1 MRKLLVVL
9 TSALLLFLAACHRS
23 PAADPA
29 VIPTFLSV
37 TTLLDDL
44 GGASA
49 AVVPDSV
56 LNRARCVVIVP
67 RAAGH
72 EISPGAAS
80 CRDDAQHWTAPA
92 LIDFASTSHSV
103 GDVLIFVLGHRAA
116 SELQTGHWV
125 AKTRAGPFTSKVIMV
140 TDAELAGEA
149 LSYVRG
155 AAGLSGKAV
164 TGTLSLRQPAD
175 VIAKAEPPSAR
186 AVVNSITSYFNS
198 IMPTGIILHH
208 SAVIPGDESVPSDTG
223 EIDEFH
229 RARGFDIRCQEREY
243 HVAYHYLIL
252 ADGTVKPG
260 RPERCQGAHAKGYN
274 SYLGIA
280 VVGDFSSTDNPDG
293 SKGPPVPTDTQMK
306 ALTQLCRELMEKYHM
321 PLQRIMRHNDVARTR
336 CPGDRFPFATLLRNL
351 AAQP

>member
-1 MRKLLVVL
+1 MRKLLAVLICALVV
-9 TSALLLFLAACHRS
+9 AEPACHRT

-29 VIPTFLSV
+29 VIPTFLAV
-37 TTLLDDL
+37 TTLLDEL
-44 GGASA
+44 SGAPA
-49 AVVPDSV
+49 GVVPDVV
-56 LNRARCVVIVP
+56 LNRARCVVVVP

-72 EISPGAAS
+72 EVSPGAAA
-80 CRDDAQHWTAPA
+80 CRDESQKWTQPA
-92 LIDFASTSHSV
+92 LVDFASASHSAA
-103 GDVLIFVLGHRAA
+103 DVLLIILGEHAA
-116 SELQTGHWV
+116 SDLNAGHWQV
-125 AKTRAGPFTSKVIMV
+125 KSRPGPVVSKVIIA
-140 TDAELAGEA
+140 DADLTGEA
-149 LSYVRG
+149 LSYVRTASG
-155 AAGLSGKAV
+155 LTAKTVAGTV
-164 TGTLSLRQPAD
+164 SLRQQA
-175 VIAKAEPPSAR
+175 VEIAKAEPPSAR
-186 AVVNSITSYFNS
+186 AVVNSVTSYFNS

-229 RARGFDIRCQEREY
+229 RARGFEIRCQGQEY

-252 ADGTVKPG
+252 ADGTVKTG

-274 SYLGIA
+274 SYVGIA

-293 SKGPPVPTDTQMK
+293 SKGPKVPTDAQMQ
-306 ALTQLCRELMEKYHM
+306 ALTQLCRQMMEKYHL